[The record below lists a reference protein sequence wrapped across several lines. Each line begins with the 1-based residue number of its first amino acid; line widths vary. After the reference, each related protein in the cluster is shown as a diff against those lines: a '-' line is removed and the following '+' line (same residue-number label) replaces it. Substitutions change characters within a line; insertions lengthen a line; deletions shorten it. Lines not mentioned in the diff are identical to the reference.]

1 MPSAVCSCTG
11 LPARARASVNRGLT
25 TPTALAVTV
34 APLARRYQMEDGDAL
49 VHQMLAEAA

>member
-1 MPSAVCSCTG
+1 